1 MSGLSDAQVQDAARR
16 LHAAEQARTPMRQLS
31 GQYPGLTVADAYRVQ
46 DAWVSHKLTQGR
58 RVIGH
63 KIGLTSRAMQQA
75 VNIDEPDYGTLLDDM
90 VFSEL
95 QPIPSGRF
103 IVPRVEVELAFIL
116 GKDLRGPN
124 VTVMD
129 VLDATRW
136 VVPAAEII
144 DARIER
150 VDRETGATRKVT
162 DTISDNAAN
171 AGIVLGGRPV
181 RPTDVDL
188 RWVGALLFRNGVIEE
203 TGVAAGVLN
212 HPAEGVAWLA
222 NRLAPHGVTLRAGE
236 TVLAGSFVRPVDAA
250 PGDLFHA
257 DYGPL
262 GSVTLRFA
270 R

>member
-1 MSGLSDAQVQDAARR
+1 MTDAQVQDGARR
-16 LHAAEQARTPMRQLS
+16 LHHAEQTRAPLRQLS
-31 GQYPGLTVADAYRVQ
+31 GQYPEFSIADAYRVQ
-46 DAWVSHKLTQGR
+46 DAWVTHKLTLGR

-75 VNIDEPDYGTLLDDM
+75 VNINEPDYGTLLDDM

-95 QPIPSGRF
+95 QPIPSERF

-116 GKDLRGPN
+116 GQDLRGPD
-124 VTVMD
+124 VTVTD

-188 RWVGALLFRNGVIEE
+188 RWVGALLARNGVIEE
-203 TGVAAGVLN
+203 TGVSAGVLN

-222 NRLAPHGVTLRAGE
+222 NRLAPHGVTLRAGQI
-236 TVLAGSFVRPVDAA
+236 VLAGSFTRPVDAA
-250 PGDLFHA
+250 PGDVFHA

-262 GSVTLRFA
+262 GSVTLRFS

>member
-1 MSGLSDAQVQDAARR
+1 M
-16 LHAAEQARTPMRQLS
+16 
-31 GQYPGLTVADAYRVQ
+31 
-46 DAWVSHKLTQGR
+46 
-58 RVIGH
+58 
-63 KIGLTSRAMQQA
+63 
-75 VNIDEPDYGTLLDDM
+75 
-90 VFSEL
+90 
-95 QPIPSGRF
+95 
-103 IVPRVEVELAFIL
+103 
-116 GKDLRGPN
+116 
-124 VTVMD
+124 
-129 VLDATRW
+129 LDATRW

-188 RWVGALLFRNGVIEE
+188 RWVGALLCRNGVIEE

-222 NRLAPHGVTLRAGE
+222 NRLTPHGVTLRAGE
-236 TVLAGSFVRPVDAA
+236 TVLAGSFVRPVYAA
-250 PGDLFHA
+250 PGDLFHG